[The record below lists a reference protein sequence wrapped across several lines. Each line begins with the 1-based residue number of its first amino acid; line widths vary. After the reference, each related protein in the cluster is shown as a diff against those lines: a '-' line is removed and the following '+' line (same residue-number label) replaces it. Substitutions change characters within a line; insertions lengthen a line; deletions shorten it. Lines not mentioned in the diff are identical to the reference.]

1 LFCLRIGAEICIR
14 QSFEK
19 EQHMKATETL
29 EHEHRVI
36 EEVASACGVCA
47 EVLRGGTKVPID
59 VLESIVDFFRKYG
72 NRYHRQAEE
81 ALLSVLHDKGVPT
94 AACPIVVINYEN
106 QKRQTLVDQLTSAVN
121 AYVESGGAVRE
132 TLAST
137 LQALAEFFPDH
148 IWKEEYLLLPMA
160 EKVLSEE
167 DKNSLADSLNLI
179 DSMKGA
185 EARHAVERFSGAIH
199 RCMDNVAPPKQVDMA

>member
-1 LFCLRIGAEICIR
+1 
-14 QSFEK
+14 
-19 EQHMKATETL
+19 MKATETL

-47 EVLRGGTKVPID
+47 EVLRGGTMVPID

-72 NRYHRQAEE
+72 DRYHRQAEE

>member
-1 LFCLRIGAEICIR
+1 
-14 QSFEK
+14 
-19 EQHMKATETL
+19 MKATETL

-81 ALLSVLHDKGVPT
+81 ALLSVLHDKDVPT

-160 EKVLSEE
+160 EKVLSKE

>member
-1 LFCLRIGAEICIR
+1 
-14 QSFEK
+14 
-19 EQHMKATETL
+19 MKATETL

-94 AACPIVVINYEN
+94 AACPIVVINYED

>member
-1 LFCLRIGAEICIR
+1 
-14 QSFEK
+14 
-19 EQHMKATETL
+19 MKATETL

>member
-1 LFCLRIGAEICIR
+1 
-14 QSFEK
+14 
-19 EQHMKATETL
+19 MKATETL

-160 EKVLSEE
+160 EKVLSKE

>member
-1 LFCLRIGAEICIR
+1 
-14 QSFEK
+14 
-19 EQHMKATETL
+19 MKATETL

-81 ALLSVLHDKGVPT
+81 ALLSVLHDKGVPA
-94 AACPIVVINYEN
+94 AACPIVVINYETQN
-106 QKRQTLVDQLTSAVN
+106 RQTLVDQLTSAVI

-132 TLAST
+132 TLVST
-137 LQALAEFFPDH
+137 LQALAKSSR
-148 IWKEEYLLLPMA
+148 IT
-160 EKVLSEE
+160 
-167 DKNSLADSLNLI
+167 
-179 DSMKGA
+179 
-185 EARHAVERFSGAIH
+185 SGKKSTSSCRWPRRYCRKRTKTRWQI
-199 RCMDNVAPPKQVDMA
+199 R

>member
-1 LFCLRIGAEICIR
+1 
-14 QSFEK
+14 
-19 EQHMKATETL
+19 MKATETL

-81 ALLSVLHDKGVPT
+81 ALLSVLHDKGVPA

>member
-1 LFCLRIGAEICIR
+1 
-14 QSFEK
+14 
-19 EQHMKATETL
+19 MKATETL

-72 NRYHRQAEE
+72 DRYHRQAEE

>member
-1 LFCLRIGAEICIR
+1 
-14 QSFEK
+14 
-19 EQHMKATETL
+19 MKATETL

-167 DKNSLADSLNLI
+167 DKDSLADSLNLI

-199 RCMDNVAPPKQVDMA
+199 RCTDNVAPPKQVDMA

>member
-1 LFCLRIGAEICIR
+1 
-14 QSFEK
+14 
-19 EQHMKATETL
+19 MKATETL

-47 EVLRGGTKVPID
+47 EVLRGGTKVPTD

-72 NRYHRQAEE
+72 DRYHRQAEE

-106 QKRQTLVDQLTSAVN
+106 QKRQTLVNQLTSAFI

-132 TLAST
+132 TLVST

-160 EKVLSEE
+160 EKVLSEG

-179 DSMKGA
+179 GSMKGA
-185 EARHAVERFSGAIH
+185 EARHAVERFNGAIH
-199 RCMDNVAPPKQVDMA
+199 RCMDNVAPPKRVDMA

>member
-1 LFCLRIGAEICIR
+1 
-14 QSFEK
+14 
-19 EQHMKATETL
+19 MKATETL

-167 DKNSLADSLNLI
+167 DRNSLADSLNLI